1 MPNLR
6 NLVLHVGQ
14 VGAPVGDPERLFDK
28 YPSVQRASFC
38 VTDHLMW
45 HLGSKVDLCRASKLI
60 LRTDPNVKS
69 LKASVVED
77 MISVKLLR
85 IPFDLEAAN
94 ELEGIELKKMLLAST
109 TQAVVWLAE
118 KEGLDGQPIRDAAD
132 QVRFENYQFGFY
144 FKRGRSWKS
153 SSKMK
158 ARIYL
163 RYDWDRYDVIAEI
176 LEGRK
181 VIGHKLLHSTVPVEW
196 PLPSLVRQ
204 LNWTPGGKLS
214 LKTSDLSTFE
224 NMTVTSSVK
233 SLNDGAATEYI
244 RID

>member
-6 NLVLHVGQ
+6 NVVFAVGMI
-14 VGAPVGDPERLFDK
+14 GAPVGDPERLCDK
-28 YPSVQRASFC
+28 YPSVQRGSFS
-38 VTDHLMW
+38 VTNHLMW
-45 HLGSKVDLCRASKLI
+45 HLGSKVDLCRASKVVLQV
-60 LRTDPNVKS
+60 DPNVKT
-69 LKASVVED
+69 LKESAIEEMLS
-77 MISVKLLR
+77 IKLLR
-85 IPFDLEAAN
+85 IPFDLETAN
-94 ELEGIELKKMLLAST
+94 DLEGVELKKMILDST
-109 TQAVVWLAE
+109 TEALAWLAK
-118 KEGLDGQPIRDAAD
+118 KERLDEQPILDAAD
-132 QVRFENYQFGFY
+132 QVRRENYQFGFY
-144 FKRGRSWKS
+144 FKRGKSWKS
-153 SSKMK
+153 SNKIK

-163 RYDWDRYDVIAEI
+163 RYDWDRFDVIAEI

-181 VIGHKLLHSTVPVEW
+181 VLGHKLLHSTVPVEH

-224 NMTVTSSVK
+224 KMTVTSSVK

>member
-6 NLVLHVGQ
+6 NLVLHVG
-14 VGAPVGDPERLFDK
+14 VPGTPVGDPERLFDK

-45 HLGSKVDLCRASKLI
+45 HLGSKVVLRGVSKLV
-60 LRTDPNVKS
+60 LRTDPKVES
-69 LKASVVED
+69 LEQSAVED
-77 MISVKLLR
+77 MVSVKLLR
-85 IPFDLEAAN
+85 IPFDLEAAS
-94 ELEGIELKKMLLAST
+94 ELEGVELKKKILDST
-109 TQAVVWLAE
+109 TEALIWLAKRE
-118 KEGLDGQPIRDAAD
+118 VLDGRPFRNAAD
-132 QVRFENYQFGFY
+132 QARRENYQFGFY
-144 FKRGRSWKS
+144 FKRGKSWKS

-204 LNWTPGGKLS
+204 LNWTLGGKLS

-224 NMTVTSSVK
+224 KMTVTNSVK
-233 SLNDGAATEYI
+233 SLNDGAATEFS
-244 RID
+244 RAD